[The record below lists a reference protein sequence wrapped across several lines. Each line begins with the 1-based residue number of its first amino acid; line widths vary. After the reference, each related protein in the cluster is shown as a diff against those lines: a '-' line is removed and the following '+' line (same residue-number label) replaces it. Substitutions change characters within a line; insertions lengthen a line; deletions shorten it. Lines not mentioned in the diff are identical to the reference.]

1 MNMLTQ
7 YQQELIHREI
17 DGENTP
23 EESIEAKKLVETY
36 PEALA
41 LMTSL
46 RDLDALFSEV
56 PDRDTPPR
64 VRELIR
70 QQVSLNSKEHTQ
82 RTTQSISS
90 WAAQQWKGVT
100 NLMEEFMLTKKV
112 LIVATTAVAVIAI
125 IGQAVVGYTPS
136 VFDAGTSG
144 AGSGMSG
151 VQQAGRYKG
160 HIMTE
165 KDITLSNPEIG
176 ALFQND
182 QILKLVKSE
191 VFQNAMRDN
200 QFRDLQANQDFAQ
213 LFASDA
219 YHTLE
224 ANDAFHALEASDA
237 YLKISATDA
246 FHDIMANDAFQAVM
260 ASDSYHDLQA
270 SDVYQQLQANDAY
283 HALFASDAFQ
293 SLLANDAYRA
303 IFASDAYQA
312 IMANDS
318 YRLLLASDAFRAV
331 FASDAYQQIM
341 ANDAY
346 RLLLASDVFRVV
358 TQNASLADAF
368 LAEAQRV
375 PE

>member
-1 MNMLTQ
+1 MLTP
-7 YQQELIHREI
+7 YQRELIHREI
-17 DGENTP
+17 DGANTP
-23 EESIEAKKLVETY
+23 EESAEVRTLVETQ
-36 PEALA
+36 PEALS

-46 RDLDALFSEV
+46 QDLNGLFSEV
-56 PDRDTPPR
+56 PDRDAPR
-64 VRELIR
+64 RLKDLLHETVSFNSELHA
-70 QQVSLNSKEHTQ
+70 QQ
-82 RTTQSISS
+82 TTQSFTS

-136 VFDAGTSG
+136 VFDAGTVG

-160 HIMTE
+160 HILTE

-200 QFRDLQANQDFAQ
+200 QFRDIQANQAFVQ

-219 YHTLE
+219 YQSLQ
-224 ANDAFHALEASDA
+224 ASDAFHQLEASDA
-237 YLKISATDA
+237 YRKISASDA
-246 FHDIMANDAFQAVM
+246 FHDIMANDAFQAIM
-260 ASDSYHDLQA
+260 ANDSYQQVLA
-270 SDVYQQLQANDAY
+270 SDVYQRLQANDAY
-283 HALFASDAFQ
+283 RLLLASDAFQ

-303 IFASDAYQA
+303 VFASDAYQQ

-346 RLLLASDVFRVV
+346 RLLLASDVFRTVS
-358 TQNASLADAF
+358 QNASLSDAF
-368 LAEAQRV
+368 LAEANRV
-375 PE
+375 Q